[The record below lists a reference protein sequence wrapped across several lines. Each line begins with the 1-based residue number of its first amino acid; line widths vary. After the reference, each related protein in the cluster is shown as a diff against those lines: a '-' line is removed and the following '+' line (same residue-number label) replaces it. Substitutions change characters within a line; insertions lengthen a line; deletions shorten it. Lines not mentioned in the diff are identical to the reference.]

1 MSSALRLSARQRWGK
16 WVPYCFIAPWALGF
30 LAFTV
35 GPLLYSFYMSLF
47 DWPITSEPRFIGL
60 QNYVSLLTEDEDFW
74 EAVLVTLK
82 FSALYVPFN
91 LVLSLLLAMLLNQKV
106 PGQGVFRTLFYL
118 PSLISS
124 VALVTIWSW
133 AYSHEY
139 GILNY
144 LLSLVGV
151 PAVDW
156 LGSPEWAMGSVV
168 IAGLWGLGGTM
179 LIFLAGL
186 KGIPADLHEAA
197 TLSGAGSL
205 QRFFGITLPL
215 LSPVLLFNVVT
226 TLIAAFQQLALAL
239 LLTKGGPLKSTYM
252 VALYIYDTAF
262 KHFEMG
268 YASAMSWVMFL
279 VVLLLSLAVMR
290 FSSAWVFYEAE
301 VKTK

>member
-1 MSSALRLSARQRWGK
+1 MPVATPRPGTRRWGK
-16 WVPYCFIAPWALGF
+16 LVPWLFVAPWIFGF
-30 LAFTV
+30 IAFTV
-35 GPLLYSFYMSLF
+35 GPLLYSLYMSLF
-47 DWPITSEPRFIGL
+47 NWPLVGERTFVGL
-60 QNYVSLLTEDEDFW
+60 HNYSSMLQDEDFLD
-74 EAVLVTLK
+74 AVVVTLK
-82 FSALYVPFN
+82 FAALYVPVN

-118 PSLISS
+118 PSLIST

-144 LLSLVGV
+144 LLSLLNI

-156 LGSPEWAMGSVV
+156 LGSPDWAMRSVV

-186 KGIPADLHEAA
+186 KGIPSELHEAA
-197 TLSGAGSL
+197 ILSGAGPVR
-205 QRFFGITLPL
+205 RFFGLTLPL
-215 LSPVLLFNVVT
+215 LSPVLLFNLVT

-239 LLTKGGPLKSTYM
+239 LLTKGGPLKTTYM

-268 YASAMSWVMFL
+268 YASAMSWAMFV
-279 VVLLLSLAVMR
+279 VVLLLSMLVMR
-290 FSSAWVFYEAE
+290 FSSMWVFYEAE
-301 VKTK
+301 VKSK